1 MIVKID
7 VEYDDSAIRRALD
20 NLRAAGEDLSPVMR
34 VIAGHLEDSV
44 AESFEREGAPDG
56 SPWAPLRDSTKKQ
69 RRKRGYRDGP
79 ILERSGDLGGS
90 ITSGSDHDSAVAGTN
105 LVYAATHQFG
115 AEKGAF
121 GTTSR
126 GTPIP
131 WGPITARP
139 FLGVWPEHAE
149 LITDAVLD
157 HLAKALRR

>member
-44 AESFEREGAPDG
+44 AESFEQQSAPDG

-69 RRKRGYRDGP
+69 RRKQGYRDGP

-126 GTPIP
+126 GAPIP
-131 WGPITARP
+131 WGPIPARP
-139 FLGVWPEHAE
+139 IFGVWPEHAE

-157 HLAKALRR
+157 HLRDAIR